1 MPQHNLRGAPSFVSQ
16 IEKNQEILS
25 SMRDVAPF
33 GCGVLTEIPPNLLS
47 LERVLDTL
55 DATQEV
61 LRRTRLHS
69 RGTPRVSPQLKKS
82 PVFLPPLEMRVY
94 FPASLEKESQ
104 CSRHTSRRG
113 DLNLKLER
121 NSRGRDTI
129 PKYPNIPIHSR

>member
-1 MPQHNLRGAPSFVSQ
+1 
-16 IEKNQEILS
+16 
-25 SMRDVAPF
+25 MRDVAPF
-33 GCGVLTEIPPNLLS
+33 GCGVLTEIPPNLWS

-94 FPASLEKESQ
+94 FPALSGKES
-104 CSRHTSRRG
+104 
-113 DLNLKLER
+113 
-121 NSRGRDTI
+121 
-129 PKYPNIPIHSR
+129 